1 MFNLKD
7 ELSRYKPL
15 LELDKI
21 EDALHPSQMQDLV
34 DILQY
39 IANDKKAATSAVEKN
54 EE

>member
-7 ELSRYKPL
+7 ELSRYKPI

-21 EDALHPSQMQDLV
+21 EDALRPSETQDLV

-39 IANDKKAATSAVEKN
+39 IAKEKKTATSN
-54 EE
+54 EQ